1 MKGHV
6 YRRGKSWSYLFDIG
20 PDPLTGRR
28 RQANGSGFK
37 TEREAWMA
45 CRSAM
50 ADYEK
55 GRVVRSSRRKV
66 ADALQ
71 EWLDRIEH
79 SIKPS
84 MAQNWRNYAAYYV
97 IPYIGQRDVQDVD
110 GAVCD
115 ALYAKLLAEGRIKA
129 KPRARPQSVAVHA
142 RRLSATGRVL
152 PCRPYRWDPVR
163 CYRAH
168 PADDPAIGQPI
179 APRKVGRRAAEET
192 QKAARKKRVP
202 GLEPKTVVNTH
213 RMLHR
218 AWEDFTAWGWVKRN
232 VVNEAHPPRVPRKG
246 RKVWAVPELQAFL
259 RRARSDRFF
268 ALWVLEAT
276 SGIRRC
282 ELAGARRGL
291 LNLDVGTLAIERTR
305 VSVDGKVI
313 ESDGKT
319 ENAQRVLALDPFTLA
334 ALRAHVGMLER
345 ERTEFGLDYE
355 DHGLLFCWE
364 NGRPVHPDTITRRF
378 KKLAAAAGLPEI
390 DLHDVRH
397 SYATMGRDAKID
409 WKALSK
415 RIGHSD
421 VAFTMKQYVQTDLEA
436 DRQVAN
442 TLAELIIGGSLVSVG
457 IVHPVS
463 DAQKPALAVVHTA
476 AGRCGHDRASGIAAS
491 RLQIRLQAA
500 HRRPLP

>member
-6 YRRGKSWSYLFDIG
+6 YRRGKSWSYLFDIE

-37 TEREAWMA
+37 TEREAWKA
-45 CRSAM
+45 CRAAM
-50 ADYEK
+50 ADHEK

-66 ADALQ
+66 ADALE
-71 EWLDRIEH
+71 EWLARIRH

-84 MAQNWRNYAAYYV
+84 MVQNWRNYAAYYV
-97 IPYIGQRDVQDVD
+97 IPYIGQRDVQDID

-115 ALYAKLLAEGRIKA
+115 ALYAKLLAEGRVKA
-129 KPRARPQSVAVHA
+129 KPRVHAQSVAVHT

-152 PCRPYRWDPVR
+152 PCRPYRWDTVR
-163 CYRAH
+163 CYRTH

-179 APRKVGRRAAEET
+179 ASRKVGGRAAEAADE
-192 QKAARKKRVP
+192 AARKKPSP

-246 RKVWAVPELQAFL
+246 RRVWAVSQLQAFL

-282 ELAGARRGL
+282 ELAGARREL
-291 LNLDVGTLAIERTR
+291 LNLDVGTLAIEGTR
-305 VSVDGKVI
+305 VSVDGKVV

-319 ENAQRVLALDPFTLA
+319 ENARRVLALDPFTLA
-334 ALRAHVGMLER
+334 ALCSHVEMLER
-345 ERTEFGLDYE
+345 ERAEFGPDYE

-364 NGRPVHPDTITRRF
+364 TGRPPHPDTITRRF
-378 KKLAAAAGLPEI
+378 KKLAASAGLPEI

-397 SYATMGRDAKID
+397 SYATAGRDAKID
-409 WKALSK
+409 WKALSN

-442 TLAELIIGGSLVSVG
+442 TLAELIIGGSLASV
-457 IVHPVS
+457 
-463 DAQKPALAVVHTA
+463 DLASTAMRRPKASGDDGRTRQENSADTA
-476 AGRCGHDRASGIAAS
+476 A
-491 RLQIRLQAA
+491 
-500 HRRPLP
+500 

>member
-6 YRRGKSWSYLFDIG
+6 YRRGKSWSYLFDIE

-37 TEREAWMA
+37 TEREAWKA
-45 CRSAM
+45 CRAAM

-55 GRVVRSSRRKV
+55 GHVVRSSRRKV
-66 ADALQ
+66 ADALE
-71 EWLDRIEH
+71 EWLARIEH

-84 MAQNWRNYAAYYV
+84 MVQNWRNYAAYYV
-97 IPYIGQRDVQDVD
+97 IPYIGQRDAQDID

-115 ALYAKLLAEGRIKA
+115 ALYAKLLAEGRVKA
-129 KPRARPQSVAVHA
+129 KPRVHPQSAAVHS

-152 PCRPYRWDPVR
+152 PCRPYRWDTVR
-163 CYRAH
+163 CYRTH
-168 PADDPAIGQPI
+168 PADDPVIGQPI
-179 APRKVGRRAAEET
+179 APRKMGRRAAEAADE
-192 QKAARKKRVP
+192 AARKKPSP

-246 RKVWAVPELQAFL
+246 RKVWAVSQLQAFL

-282 ELAGARRGL
+282 ELAGARREL
-291 LNLDVGTLAIERTR
+291 LNLDAGTLAIEGTR
-305 VSVDGKVI
+305 VSVDGKVV

-319 ENAQRVLALDPFTLA
+319 ENARRVLALDPFTLA
-334 ALRAHVGMLER
+334 ALRSHVEMLER
-345 ERTEFGLDYE
+345 ERAEFGPDYE

-364 NGRPVHPDTITRRF
+364 TGRPPHPDTITRRF
-378 KKLAAAAGLPEI
+378 KKLAASAGLPEI

-397 SYATMGRDAKID
+397 SYATAGRDAKID

-442 TLAELIIGGSLVSVG
+442 TLAELIIGGSLASV
-457 IVHPVS
+457 
-463 DAQKPALAVVHTA
+463 DLASTVMRRPKASEGDGRTRQQNSADTA
-476 AGRCGHDRASGIAAS
+476 A
-491 RLQIRLQAA
+491 
-500 HRRPLP
+500 